1 MNQTRDTEYGLTVLT
16 KFRQLRQALPLS
28 GSVFAA
34 ESLIQLPIN
43 PSLHTEAQETRL
55 WRHSQVRAPKDVPS
69 SRPHCTLGERQPIR
83 EGCVTLLVLSPRPSL
98 RSVNP
103 KNVIGHSPGFGL

>member
-1 MNQTRDTEYGLTVLT
+1 MVFTVLT
-16 KFRQLRQALPLS
+16 KFQQLRQALPLS

-55 WRHSQVRAPKDVPS
+55 WRHSQVRAPKNIPS